1 MKRTLSWIL
10 ALTLVFAC
18 VFAFASCTSFKGDYK
33 DANGIVWHF
42 TGSKLKVE
50 TKLPVDK
57 ASHDVVAVYSYDY
70 EVNEDKTETLTIV
83 LEKYK
88 YSGSDDAVKQTV
100 KEMNRLLD
108 LQTETKKTT
117 EYTVTMDKDGVLSL
131 KKSTTTTKLTPVQ

>member
-1 MKRTLSWIL
+1 MKKALSWIL

-33 DANGIVWHF
+33 DTNGSVWHF
-42 TGSKLKVE
+42 TGSKLKID
-50 TKLPVDK
+50 TKLPIDK
-57 ASHDVVAVYSYDY
+57 ATHDIVAVYSYDY
-70 EVNEDKTETLTIV
+70 EVKEDKTEVLTVV

-108 LQTETKKTT
+108 LQTETKRTT
-117 EYTVTMDKDGVLSL
+117 EYTVTMDKDGALSL
-131 KKSTTTTKLTPVQ
+131 KKGTTTTKLTSVR